1 MMKTTY
7 LFLALVVGTISGV
20 LQAGDDVSSNQIRS
34 MVKNGEILS
43 LESILSQYSEKE
55 YGKLLDLEVK
65 REHQNMIY
73 ELEFLRSDGRV
84 VELEIDARNGQ
95 LLEQEIED

>member
-1 MMKTTY
+1 MKTTY